1 MILGL
6 EIAIECLEFFFNFNF
21 VQKLLF
27 SFSIIYIGFHINND
41 VLIVE
46 ILNFI
51 LSPETLHEEVISP
64 PHDAFR
70 VTI

>member
-1 MILGL
+1 L
-6 EIAIECLEFFFNFNF
+6 EIAIEYLKFFFNFEF

-27 SFSIIYIGFHINND
+27 SFSIINISFHINND

-51 LSPETLHEEVISP
+51 FNPETLHEEVISP